1 MLSVEKLVKQDTAQP
16 QDFSAKYIR
25 HLAAT
30 NEDALYTA
38 EDKALLT
45 LEKDKTAAINA
56 GIAFLNHEFKT
67 EALAESFI
75 TKHYLDIK
83 ARQEIQVRVRKGH
96 FTDAKRK
103 PLWGEYIYGLLPD
116 NRLYVLPVTSGKH
129 HSHIL
134 AGLPAKAVGHAH
146 FINGKLITLSN
157 NSGHYKPTAKQMKS
171 GIEWFYNQSEKDFVF
186 EDHQRFSPL
195 LVNKGLRY
203 RKASEIVAAG
213 NDTELTHE
221 MSMEML
227 SDLIEGVVDG
237 NFEKPM
243 QSETIQTENELSPYA
258 IMAVAAEDS
267 SSDSESDYDS
277 SSESES
283 EECQFPPYS
292 PEANNHGKVDA
303 VITMGAPIRTLESMR
318 ANLMFTNAFKGTRFT
333 GTKNL
338 ECFKAKLVKEN
349 SDVVD
354 KENKGLKSIHKI

>member
-1 MLSVEKLVKQDTAQP
+1 MLSVEKLVNQDTAQP
-16 QDFSAKYIR
+16 QDFSASYIR

-30 NEDALYTA
+30 NMDALYSD

-45 LEKDKTAAINA
+45 LEKNKTAAIHA
-56 GIAFLNHEFKT
+56 GISFLSHEFKT

-75 TKHYLDIK
+75 NKHYLDIK
-83 ARQEIQVRVRKGH
+83 ARQEIQVRVRKGK

-103 PLWGEYIYGLLPD
+103 ALWGEYIYGLLPD
-116 NRLYVLPVTSGKH
+116 NRLYVLPVTSNKH

-157 NSGHYKPTAKQMKS
+157 NSGHYKPTARQMKS

-203 RKASEIVAAG
+203 SKASEIVAAD
-213 NDTELTHE
+213 NDAELTRE

-227 SDLIEGVVDG
+227 SDLIEGVIDG

-243 QSETIQTENELSPYA
+243 QSKTAQTDNELSPYA
-258 IMAVAAEDS
+258 IIAAEDS

-292 PEANNHGKVDA
+292 PDANNYGKVDA
-303 VITMGAPIRTLESMR
+303 VITIGAPIRSIESMR

-338 ECFKAKLVKEN
+338 ECFKAKVVKEN